1 MKFDAH
7 FYVILRITWENV
19 GDSILGYNQVKKY
32 LFMTK
37 YMQN

>member
-1 MKFDAH
+1 MKFDTH
-7 FYVILRITWENV
+7 FHV